1 MPKARGKHPSNAL
14 TAATVRNLA
23 SPGRYADGNG
33 LYLVVDP
40 NGAKRWTLRTV
51 VHGRRRDIGLGGL
64 ALVSLADARDKAIT
78 LRGLARSGG
87 DPLALRR
94 SQNRQV
100 PTFARAANQV
110 HEAHE
115 GSWRNA
121 KHRAQW
127 LSTLTRYAVPVIGEL
142 RVDRIETPDLLRV
155 LAPIWLTKPETA
167 RRVLQRIRTVF
178 DWAKAAGHRASEN
191 PALGVSQGLPRQP
204 KRNGHHAALPY
215 EAVPEFVRSLRE
227 SPFGASTKLAFEFLV
242 LTASRTSEVTNAE
255 WSEVDLKTAI
265 WTVPGARMKAGKEH
279 RVPLS
284 QRACEILR
292 EARKL
297 DPEGSFLFCG
307 QRSGQPLSNMA
318 FLMAI
323 RRLELPV
330 TAHGF
335 RSSFRDWAAER
346 TNFPR
351 EVCEQALAHTLA
363 SKVEAAY
370 RRSDLFDK
378 RRKLME
384 RWSGF
389 VGKVSADVVPLRA

>member
-1 MPKARGKHPSNAL
+1 MPKAKGKHPSNAL
-14 TAATVRNLA
+14 TAAKVRNLA
-23 SPGRYADGNG
+23 APGRYADGNG

-64 ALVSLADARDKAIT
+64 AIVSLADARDKAVN

-94 SQNRQV
+94 SQTQQV
-100 PTFARAANQV
+100 PTFAEAADQV
-110 HEAHE
+110 HRAHE

-121 KHRAQW
+121 KHGAQW
-127 LSTLTRYAVPVIGEL
+127 LSTLKRYAFPLIGEL
-142 RVDRIETPDLLRV
+142 RVDRVETPDLLRV
-155 LAPIWLTKPETA
+155 LAPIWLIKPETA

-191 PALGVSQGLPRQP
+191 PALGVAQGLPWQP
-204 KRNGHHAALPY
+204 KRDGHHAALPY
-215 EAVPEFVRSLRE
+215 EAVPEFIRSLRE
-227 SPFGASTKLAFEFLV
+227 SAFAASTKLAFEFLV
-242 LTASRTSEVTNAE
+242 LTGSRTSEVTQAE
-255 WSEVDLKTAI
+255 WSEVDLKTSV

-284 QRACEILR
+284 RRCCEILR
-292 EARKL
+292 EARRL
-297 DPEGSFLFCG
+297 DPEGKFLFSG

-323 RRLELPV
+323 RRLELPI

-351 EVCEQALAHTLA
+351 EVCEQALAHTIA

-370 RRSDLFDK
+370 RRSDLFEK

-384 RWSGF
+384 RWSDF